1 MAGRLIALRLP
12 PDLAVRQL
20 REVWDA
26 GDAVLPLPVDAADR
40 FVHATLERL
49 RPDEVIEAVSAEP
62 DGRPLQRT
70 PLPRP
75 RGVPDGT
82 ALVVSTSGSTG
93 EPKGVVL
100 SHRALE
106 ASTSASVEQLGA
118 RRGDRFVLAL
128 PLHHVAG
135 LQVLLRSW
143 DCGSDARIVD
153 DPGDPARLVPEPG
166 PTGTGEHISLVPT
179 QLRRLVDL
187 IERGT
192 LAADSLAAWRTIL
205 IGGAHLDPAL
215 DDRARALG
223 ARIVTSYGMTETC
236 GGCVYDGR
244 PLRDV
249 EVALRDDG
257 RIRLRGPVLFSGYLT
272 GSEAATSSGLDGDGW
287 FTTGDLGAFDGD
299 RLQVLG
305 RHDDI
310 IVSGGENVP
319 AHTVAATLQQH
330 PRVAEAAV
338 IGVPDDEWGQR
349 VVAVVV
355 PRDPDTPP
363 TLTELRAH
371 VAGELPSGYAP
382 RQLVLTSALPR
393 DGLGKPTA
401 SALRALADT
410 AP

>member
-1 MAGRLIALRLP
+1 MTGRLIASRLP
-12 PDLAVRQL
+12 PDLAVQHL

-26 GDAVLPLPVDAADR
+26 GDAVLPLPLEASDR
-40 FVHATLERL
+40 FVGATLRRL
-49 RPDEVIEAVSAEP
+49 RPDEVVEVVRTEP
-62 DGRPLQRT
+62 DGRTWQRT

-75 RGVPDGT
+75 RGIPDGT

-93 EPKGVVL
+93 EAKGVVL

-106 ASTSASVEQLGA
+106 ASTTASVERLGA
-118 RRGDRFVLAL
+118 TRGDRFVLAL

-143 DCGSDARIVD
+143 ACGTDARVVD
-153 DPGDPARLVPEPG
+153 DPGDPAQLVPEPG
-166 PTGTGEHISLVPT
+166 TAGGGEHISLVPT

-187 IERGT
+187 VERGA
-192 LAADSLAAWRTIL
+192 LAADSLAGWRTIL
-205 IGGAHLDPAL
+205 VGGAHLDPDL
-215 DDRARALG
+215 YERARAHG
-223 ARIVTSYGMTETC
+223 ARIITSYGMTETC

-249 EVALRDDG
+249 EVARHEDG
-257 RIRLRGPVLFSGYLT
+257 RIRLRGPLLFSGYLT
-272 GSEAATSSGLDGDGW
+272 GSEAAPSPGVDADGW
-287 FTTGDLGAFDGD
+287 FTTGDLGAFEDG

-305 RHDDI
+305 RQDDI

-319 AHTVAATLQQH
+319 ADTVTATLQRH
-330 PRVAEAAV
+330 PDVAEAAV

-349 VVAVVV
+349 VVTVVV
-355 PRDPDTPP
+355 PAHPDAPP
-363 TLTELRAH
+363 TLAGLRAH
-371 VAGELPSGYAP
+371 VAGELPASYAP

-393 DGLGKPTA
+393 DGLGKPA
-401 SALRALADT
+401 RSALQALAEA